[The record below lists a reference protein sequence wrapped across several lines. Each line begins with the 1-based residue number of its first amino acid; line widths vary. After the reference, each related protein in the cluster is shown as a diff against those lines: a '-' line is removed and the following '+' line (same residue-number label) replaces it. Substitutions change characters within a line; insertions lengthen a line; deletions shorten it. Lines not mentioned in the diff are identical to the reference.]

1 MKPTTTDVNDRWLTP
16 SAALNRYKPPE
27 GVAIGM
33 HPPTAVRHARFGFRV
48 GQLRFLINP
57 DTHSEV
63 IIHIPIAPLPS
74 VPVWFMG
81 VMNLRGNLLPV
92 FDLHQLLDVG
102 ERGRNKQTVL
112 VLDQGSDM
120 VGVAIDGLPESVTPD
135 LALRSLPPL
144 HEALQEH
151 VSAAYTTDDTIW
163 LDFDHQGFFT
173 TLGRQVTS

>member
-1 MKPTTTDVNDRWLTP
+1 
-16 SAALNRYKPPE
+16 
-27 GVAIGM
+27 
-33 HPPTAVRHARFGFRV
+33 
-48 GQLRFLINP
+48 
-57 DTHSEV
+57 
-63 IIHIPIAPLPS
+63 
-74 VPVWFMG
+74 MG

-92 FDLHQLLDVG
+92 FNLHQLLDVG

-120 VGVAIDGLPESVTPD
+120 VGVAIDGLPESVTPNRT
-135 LALRSLPPL
+135 LRSLPPL

-163 LDFDHQGFFT
+163 LDFDHQSFFT